1 MIHIRFEYRC
11 DFCGKEI
18 VGADTH
24 EHGADYGR
32 FPVPRH
38 VGKVGPAHACTECVR
53 RATKAVTPE
62 PV

>member
-1 MIHIRFEYRC
+1 MIHIHFEYRC

-18 VGADTH
+18 VGADVH

-38 VGKVGPAHACTECVR
+38 VSKVGPAHACNTCLA
-53 RATKAVTPE
+53 RAQDAAKVPA
-62 PV
+62 